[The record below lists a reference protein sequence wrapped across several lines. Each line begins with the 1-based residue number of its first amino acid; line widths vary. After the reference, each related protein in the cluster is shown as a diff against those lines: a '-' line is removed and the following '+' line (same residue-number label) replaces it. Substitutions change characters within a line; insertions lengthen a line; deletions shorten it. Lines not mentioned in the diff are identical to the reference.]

1 MAELG
6 CLKDGKFQNLEWE
19 GHLSVWPSGAGGD
32 GTMSSGDDIVHF
44 VNTKG
49 VDVVSNQTVIGTVTA
64 ENASMS
70 LVNASNAS
78 MTLLYAT
85 NASITHLNAS
95 HARITHHLNASNASM
110 THLYATNASITHHLN
125 ASNASMTNLHVSGSA
140 TTVDLYCEDAQY
152 VKVRADTLIAQKLSA
167 DSLVVGRSFTTEGFI
182 VTGEMSLTGGLLT
195 TNMFSSQ
202 CDTYVSGTASMTY
215 LNASNASMTYLNASN
230 ASMTC
235 LNASNAS
242 MTYLNASNASST
254 LLSASRASASTMM
267 AECHGRIDICTM
279 GQLNASHASIT
290 RLNASNASLSQ
301 LNASNASMTHLNA
314 TNASITHSLRA
325 INASMSDLNA
335 SNASMTHL
343 NATNASITHH
353 LNASNASMTKL
364 NASNA
369 SLTHLNASNASIA
382 RLNASNA
389 SMTYLNASNAS
400 MSHLNASNAS
410 ITHLNASNASM
421 TYLNATN
428 ASITHHLN
436 ATNASITHH
445 LNASNASMTK
455 LNASNA
461 SMTKLFAPNASMTH
475 LNASNAS
482 MTNLYATNVSM
493 TNLYATN
500 ASITHSLS
508 VTNASMTY
516 LNASN
521 ASMTVL
527 HAANASMTVLNA
539 SNASMTVLNAS
550 NASMTHLNASN
561 SYLKN
566 YRGKR
571 SIMVAANPVQAATPW
586 VYTAVPW
593 SNISSP
599 VASDFNFADDHI
611 VYGFENTGP
620 PYGYGGRVY
629 DLRWGGF
636 GRVADTPSTDRSWLL
651 PLWENAM
658 QMVPTGCATSASG
671 ETSDALYGYRMRVDD
686 QTPRIQINLTRA
698 HSGKT
703 IVLNG
708 SRSFDIEL
716 PSSGE
721 DSEGSGLEYFF
732 LFDYGKQAAPNTH
745 PASADDVVDVT
756 ISIGGKEGW
765 IGNIGDPMSSSFV
778 SPDFV
783 PNPVGTD
790 KGRGGFGGALVKHN
804 IRAGTWA
811 GSVPATWVDNFRSG
825 LQYKFNASGF
835 MQAAADYLP
844 VQTLYFDGR
853 VRGGAGGSYIHIIGL
868 GKGSSSSPN
877 PIFRDAAGS
886 TFQGAKVQ
894 SHDWFVT
901 GTVLCELSEI
911 EWTGVQQTNSQ
922 PPFGPTS
929 GDGWPFTSN
938 PTPTLINYDL
948 RQWSLTRTSSSS
960 RLWPTRKL
968 YQLA

>member
-230 ASMTC
+230 ASMTYLNASNASMTC

-314 TNASITHSLRA
+314 TNASITH
-325 INASMSDLNA
+325 
-335 SNASMTHL
+335 
-343 NATNASITHH
+343 H

-400 MSHLNASNAS
+400 MTYLNASNAS
-410 ITHLNASNASM
+410 ITHLNASNAIM
-421 TYLNATN
+421 THLYTTN

-436 ATNASITHH
+436 ATNASITHS
-445 LNASNASMTK
+445 LSVT
-455 LNASNA
+455 
-461 SMTKLFAPNASMTH
+461 NASMTH

-482 MTNLYATNVSM
+482 LTHL
-493 TNLYATN
+493 N
-500 ASITHSLS
+500 ASNATMTHLNVLMPLSLTHLNAS
-508 VTNASMTY
+508 NASMTY

-521 ASMTVL
+521 ASIDRLNVNGS
-527 HAANASMTVLNA
+527 ANLNVYTGSRRIISTRTLSASYQCYAPLGEWPGAQTANGCGFRSHCSLNA
-539 SNASMTVLNAS
+539 SDSGTIVVING
-550 NASMTHLNASN
+550 SN
-561 SYLKN
+561 S
-566 YRGKR
+566 
-571 SIMVAANPVQAATPW
+571 VD
-586 VYTAVPW
+586 
-593 SNISSP
+593 IS
-599 VASDFNFADDHI
+599 
-611 VYGFENTGP
+611 
-620 PYGYGGRVY
+620 
-629 DLRWGGF
+629 
-636 GRVADTPSTDRSWLL
+636 L
-651 PLWENAM
+651 PIPEL
-658 QMVPTGCATSASG
+658 
-671 ETSDALYGYRMRVDD
+671 
-686 QTPRIQINLTRA
+686 
-698 HSGKT
+698 
-703 IVLNG
+703 G
-708 SRSFDIEL
+708 SEF
-716 PSSGE
+716 
-721 DSEGSGLEYFF
+721 FF
-732 LFDYGKQAAPNTH
+732 LFESPGSDARSVSPSYM
-745 PASADDVVDVT
+745 VDVT
-756 ISIGGKEGW
+756 ITCS
-765 IGNIGDPMSSSFV
+765 NNSPSPSFTG
-778 SPDFV
+778 S
-783 PNPVGTD
+783 
-790 KGRGGFGGALVKHN
+790 LVKYN
-804 IRAGTWA
+804 SASYSTWEAGYEHGNFLDSQSQYSSKVWIDQFKDESSRFFGAIWDSHGYSFETSDKRWGPA
-811 GSVPATWVDNFRSG
+811 DLADLDPRSLLQLTYQIAPYIKTPPYGSP
-825 LQYKFNASGF
+825 K
-835 MQAAADYLP
+835 
-844 VQTLYFDGR
+844 TLYFDGR
-853 VRGGAGGSYIHIIGL
+853 LRGGADGSYIHMIGTD
-868 GKGSSSSPN
+868 N
-877 PIFRDAAGS
+877 N
-886 TFQGAKVQ
+886 Q
-894 SHDWFVT
+894 WFVT
-901 GTVLCELSEI
+901 GTVLCDIDMGRLRDVDEWLNDLEDPLWDVIRQTVSSSTRLSPPDVLYADGTTTESP
-911 EWTGVQQTNSQ
+911 SQ
-922 PPFGPTS
+922 HPWHGYDGLYHDDPRAVHQDEVPPGPTQ
-929 GDGWPFTSN
+929 GEFLVP
-938 PTPTLINYDL
+938 PA
-948 RQWSLTRTSSSS
+948 S
-960 RLWPTRKL
+960 RS
-968 YQLA
+968 Y